1 MQKNTAMDLNAKPA
15 KTGLNPIRVLVAAKP
30 NFAIDGL
37 LSLLKDSRGIKVIA
51 CVEPSDKCWEI
62 LHAEQPDVLLLHFD
76 AVITPINEFV
86 AKLRNESPGI
96 RIILFGQKMSQPF
109 LFGAVMAGI
118 EGYINENMNSAHL
131 LKAINSVLNG
141 RLWVER
147 IILEELAIHA
157 RQVQRFIENS
167 ILEKI
172 STVRLLLTTRETTVL
187 RLILEGMATREIAEV
202 MSVSEQ
208 SVKLHLGNM
217 FTKFNVANRSQ
228 LILLVYSRVCPVSN
242 MIRLFRTSLEKSS

>member
-1 MQKNTAMDLNAKPA
+1 MQNNTAMGLKAKPV
-15 KTGLNPIRVLVAAKP
+15 KTGLNSIRVLVAAKS

-37 LSLLKDSRGIKVIA
+37 LSLLKGSNGIKVIA
-51 CVEPSDKCWEI
+51 CVEPSDRCWQI
-62 LHAEQPDVLLLHFD
+62 LHEEQPDVLLLHFE

-86 AKLRNESPGI
+86 AKMHNESPGV
-96 RIILFGQKMSQPF
+96 RIILFGQKMLQPF

-118 EGYINENMNSAHL
+118 DGYINENMNSAHL
-131 LKAINSVLNG
+131 LKAIDSVLSG

-157 RQVQRFIENS
+157 RQVHRFIERS

-172 STVRLLLTTRETTVL
+172 STVRMLLTARETTVL
-187 RLILEGMATREIAEV
+187 RLILEGMATKEIAGV
-202 MSVSEQ
+202 MCVSEQ

-242 MIRLFRTSLEKSS
+242 MIRLFRTSLEKK